1 MQSGDV
7 LFDVFFFCAWV
18 ILFGIPTAA
27 LLALVALVP
36 AIRRRPGLHAA
47 LALIPFLAFVAA
59 MWDVIAPDPA
69 MNGPAW
75 ATIGWGMLAVIACGV
90 ALGTVVVLGPI
101 ALNRR
106 TPAAPDAVE

>member
-1 MQSGDV
+1 
-7 LFDVFFFCAWV
+7 
-18 ILFGIPTAA
+18 
-27 LLALVALVP
+27 
-36 AIRRRPGLHAA
+36 
-47 LALIPFLAFVAA
+47 

-75 ATIGWGMLAVIACGV
+75 AAIGWGMLAVIACGV

>member
-18 ILFGIPTAA
+18 ISFGIPTAA
-27 LLALVALVP
+27 L
-36 AIRRRPGLHAA
+36 

-75 ATIGWGMLAVIACGV
+75 AAIGWGMLAVIACGV